1 MALNHHSKFFN
12 KKIFY
17 PNVKEITLRFVLAH
31 AKKEEEK
38 NNNNDKKRS
47 YGNRE
52 LAREKITVP
61 TLEWREKYR
70 NILNLKIH

>member
-1 MALNHHSKFFN
+1 MFSRTQ
-12 KKIFY
+12 KK
-17 PNVKEITLRFVLAH
+17 
-31 AKKEEEK
+31 EEK
-38 NNNNDKKRS
+38 NNNNDKKQS

-52 LAREKITVP
+52 LAREKITDP